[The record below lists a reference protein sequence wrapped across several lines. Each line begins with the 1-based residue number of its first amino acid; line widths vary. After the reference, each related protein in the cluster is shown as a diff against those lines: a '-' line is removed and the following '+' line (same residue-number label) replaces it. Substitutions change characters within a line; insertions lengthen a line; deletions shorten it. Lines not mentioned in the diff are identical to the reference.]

1 LLTAQTTRS
10 QKYLNDVVKAF
21 VKGAAVGG
29 AVFAPATY
37 FASKRYAGYRALPLP
52 GKVFLG
58 MMFIVPVG
66 TVFAEKAGE
75 HYISTNQWDSVGKN
89 ELQREAA
96 IRDAKW
102 NSMTT
107 TEKIKDWSAHNQY
120 TIIGGSWV
128 ASLGIAFGLVARNK
142 YQTFPQKLVQ
152 ARMYAQF
159 LTVGVLLGSA
169 VLAGVNA
176 QGKKPEAHDSDHS
189 WKDILEQGG
198 TLTHAERIQ
207 LVAAP
212 ATPAAES
219 S

>member
-1 LLTAQTTRS
+1 
-10 QKYLNDVVKAF
+10 
-21 VKGAAVGG
+21 
-29 AVFAPATY
+29 
-37 FASKRYAGYRALPLP
+37 
-52 GKVFLG
+52 
-58 MMFIVPVG
+58 
-66 TVFAEKAGE
+66 
-75 HYISTNQWDSVGKN
+75 
-89 ELQREAA
+89 
-96 IRDAKW
+96 
-102 NSMTT
+102 
-107 TEKIKDWSAHNQY
+107 
-120 TIIGGSWV
+120 
-128 ASLGIAFGLVARNK
+128 
-142 YQTFPQKLVQ
+142 
-152 ARMYAQF
+152 MYAQF